1 MHRELKVHIDLACKK
16 QHRIYSWSIDCF
28 LLQKNYIGLKTC
40 PKDVTVDEHLKEVAE
55 LSKVCGFK
63 CWSAYNNKSY
73 LAYTK

>member
-1 MHRELKVHIDLACKK
+1 MA
-16 QHRIYSWSIDCF
+16 QHLEDW
-28 LLQKNYIGLKTC
+28 LEG
-40 PKDVTVDEHLKEVAE
+40 EVAE